1 MQGTHLLL
9 QDLGA
14 ALPGHGC
21 RWLGHPH
28 LLQLLVFLGI
38 HLLLHVLESKLG
50 QIDLSW
56 SFVDVVCSW
65 RSLPNHYIGSVTRGW
80 FIFNDQVT

>member
-1 MQGTHLLL
+1 M
-9 QDLGA
+9 GA
-14 ALPGHGC
+14 ALPGHRG
-21 RWLGHPH
+21 RGWLGHPH
-28 LLQLLVFLGI
+28 LLQLLVLLGI
-38 HLLLHVLESKLG
+38 HLLLHVLQSKLG

-80 FIFNDQVT
+80 FIFNDQVTYKKPKK